1 LTNKKITDLPVA
13 TGASLADD
21 DKFVVVDVSADETK
35 SITKVELATGIVDTA
50 GVNAAGAVMNTDT
63 STVAMDFVI
72 NEGSFVTNSATLV
85 PTQQSVK
92 TYVDLAVASQV
103 TYQGSYDAATNTPNL
118 DSAPSGVSVGDM
130 YTVTVAGTFFATAL
144 EIGDVLI
151 AEVDDPTVE
160 SNWTVVNK
168 DLDAASI
175 KASYESNADTNA
187 FTDAEHSKLSGIET
201 AADVTDTTN
210 VTAAGALMDSEVT
223 NLAQV
228 KAFDYTDYATAAQG
242 STADNALQP
251 NGDGSLLTGI
261 YRAAQIRNTSTIT
274 NVNSTTS
281 FADVVITGT
290 NDFTDTGFTAGS
302 TGIVCGFT
310 GRILV
315 TVHIRGNSSVQRA
328 APIVRAAV
336 AGTGS
341 PIVGATGYIR
351 GDSGHS
357 DSTSTATCLLSVTS
371 GQEVTLQTMQGGA
384 SGTVTG
390 VAGGCMILIQ
400 RT

>member
-1 LTNKKITDLPVA
+1 MTNKKITDLPVA

-151 AEVDDPTVE
+151 AEVTKATLTQML
-160 SNWTVVNK
+160 SQM
-168 DLDAASI
+168 LSI
-175 KASYESNADTNA
+175 ASYRES
-187 FTDAEHSKLSGIET
+187 KPL
-201 AADVTDTTN
+201 
-210 VTAAGALMDSEVT
+210 LM
-223 NLAQV
+223 
-228 KAFDYTDYATAAQG
+228 
-242 STADNALQP
+242 
-251 NGDGSLLTGI
+251 
-261 YRAAQIRNTSTIT
+261 
-274 NVNSTTS
+274 
-281 FADVVITGT
+281 
-290 NDFTDTGFTAGS
+290 
-302 TGIVCGFT
+302 
-310 GRILV
+310 
-315 TVHIRGNSSVQRA
+315 
-328 APIVRAAV
+328 
-336 AGTGS
+336 
-341 PIVGATGYIR
+341 
-351 GDSGHS
+351 
-357 DSTSTATCLLSVTS
+357 
-371 GQEVTLQTMQGGA
+371 
-384 SGTVTG
+384 
-390 VAGGCMILIQ
+390 
-400 RT
+400 